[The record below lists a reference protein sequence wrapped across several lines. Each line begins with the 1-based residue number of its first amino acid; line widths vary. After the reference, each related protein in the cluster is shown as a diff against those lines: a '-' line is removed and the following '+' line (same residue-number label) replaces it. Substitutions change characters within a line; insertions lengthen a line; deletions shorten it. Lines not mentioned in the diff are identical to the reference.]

1 MAIYASLDLGT
12 NSVRMLVAETKPGN
26 TLNVLKRYTKITRIG
41 EELKDR
47 GRLKDTAK
55 EKTLSAIFEC
65 RQILENFKVE
75 KVLGVATSAIRDAID
90 GREFIELINKKTG
103 LPFEIISGRREAKL
117 SFCGAVGGLL
127 EMVSKDRAV
136 VVDIG
141 GGSTELTYVDHQGI
155 KAQSF
160 QVGAVRCTEGGYSYH
175 QITEIIRSGLNEIE
189 ANSPLQFVGVGGTIT
204 TLAAVDMK
212 LSQYNPDLIHGTI
225 IKKST
230 VNEIY
235 HQLNKMT
242 LEERKYLKGLQPE
255 RADIIVAGTLILKTI
270 IDMLGTEEIIVSES
284 DLLYGLVF
292 ELSQSS

>member
-1 MAIYASLDLGT
+1 
-12 NSVRMLVAETKPGN
+12 
-26 TLNVLKRYTKITRIG
+26 LKRYTKITRIG

-55 EKTLSAIFEC
+55 ERTLSAIFEC

-225 IKKST
+225 LKKST

>member
-55 EKTLSAIFEC
+55 ERTLSAIFEC

-225 IKKST
+225 LKKST

>member
-65 RQILENFKVE
+65 RQILENFKVD

-225 IKKST
+225 LKKST

>member
-1 MAIYASLDLGT
+1 VAIYASLDLGT

-55 EKTLSAIFEC
+55 ERTLSAIFEC

-117 SFCGAVGGLL
+117 SFCGAVG

-225 IKKST
+225 LKKST

>member
-55 EKTLSAIFEC
+55 ERTLSAIFEC

-117 SFCGAVGGLL
+117 SFCGAVGGLP

-225 IKKST
+225 LKKST

>member
-55 EKTLSAIFEC
+55 ERTLSAIFEC

-160 QVGAVRCTEGGYSYH
+160 QLGAVRCTEGGYSYH

-225 IKKST
+225 LKKST

>member
-12 NSVRMLVAETKPGN
+12 NSVRMLVAETNPGN

-65 RQILENFKVE
+65 RQILENFKVD

-117 SFCGAVGGLL
+117 SFCGAVGGLP

-136 VVDIG
+136 VVGIG

-160 QVGAVRCTEGGYSYH
+160 QLGAVRCTEGGYSYH

-225 IKKST
+225 LKKST

>member
-12 NSVRMLVAETKPGN
+12 NSVRMLVAETNPGN

-55 EKTLSAIFEC
+55 ERTLSAIFEC

-225 IKKST
+225 LKKST